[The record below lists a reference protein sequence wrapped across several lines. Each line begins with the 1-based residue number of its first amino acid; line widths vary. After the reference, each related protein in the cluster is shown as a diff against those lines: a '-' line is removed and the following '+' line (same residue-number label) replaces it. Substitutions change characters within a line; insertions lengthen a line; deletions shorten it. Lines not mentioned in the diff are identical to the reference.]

1 MFRQILICK
10 KISIPIS
17 RMLINITISIW
28 MFNIKSDGSY
38 AKWRIRSPKLKYNC
52 KRNAQTS
59 KETLKVWNYS
69 RVYYYSRPRLCNFRW
84 IAIQELWIR
93 EFTLNLNFNELK
105 YWLIQIFNY
114 MDKTELIT
122 LWIAVLCQT
131 TLNCHLVVTNCN

>member
-17 RMLINITISIW
+17 RMLINIIISIW

-38 AKWRIRSPKLKYNC
+38 AKWGIRSPQLKG
-52 KRNAQTS
+52 NAQTS

-69 RVYYYSRPRLCNFRW
+69 RVYYYSRPRLCNFCW
-84 IAIQELWIR
+84 IAIHELWIR
-93 EFTLNLNFNELK
+93 EFISNLNFNELK
-105 YWLIQIFNY
+105 YWIIQIFNY

-131 TLNCHLVVTNCN
+131 TLNFHLVVTNCN